1 MISKSRINSFASEL
15 LPPVSTYDGHVRT
28 ASFDHRRSTTRP
40 TITLAA
46 PHLHARDHPRVHDI
60 TAALTP
66 PPNVETAADPLQHA
80 HPSSV
85 GRLRTSCAA
94 RARPGLMMSHAMPT
108 TAKAPR
114 VRCQQRKPAAERAS
128 RRASVVVRME
138 PLEHV
143 GILSASGHR
152 TLRAPSMRLET
163 EPNPKTSVGAVGG
176 GSSGQSWRLGRLVA
190 PVCRWGSS
198 DQAHVSY

>member
-46 PHLHARDHPRVHDI
+46 PHLHARDHPREPDI

-66 PPNVETAADPLQHA
+66 PPKGGTAEDPLQHA
-80 HPSSV
+80 HQSSV

-94 RARPGLMMSHAMPT
+94 RDRPGFMRSRAMPT
-108 TAKAPR
+108 SWKAPH
-114 VRCQQRKPAAERAS
+114 VSCQQRTRRRSVRAGVRASWCAWNRWNTSVSS
-128 RRASVVVRME
+128 RRAATAR
-138 PLEHV
+138 
-143 GILSASGHR
+143 SA
-152 TLRAPSMRLET
+152 LRR
-163 EPNPKTSVGAVGG
+163 
-176 GSSGQSWRLGRLVA
+176 
-190 PVCRWGSS
+190 
-198 DQAHVSY
+198 

>member
-1 MISKSRINSFASEL
+1 M
-15 LPPVSTYDGHVRT
+15 PPVITYDGHVRT

-46 PHLHARDHPRVHDI
+46 PHLHARDHPREPDI

-128 RRASVVVRME
+128 RRASVVVCME

-152 TLRAPSMRLET
+152 TLRAPSMRLERSQT
-163 EPNPKTSVGAVGG
+163 QKSWFMPSGG
-176 GSSGQSWRLGRLVA
+176 VLSGQSWCLRRNGPCLQVGVA
-190 PVCRWGSS
+190 QPLQR
-198 DQAHVSY
+198 

>member
-1 MISKSRINSFASEL
+1 MCKSGIKSYGSEL
-15 LPPVSTYDGHVRT
+15 LPPVSTYDRHVRT
-28 ASFDHRRSTTRP
+28 ASFDHRRPTTRP

-114 VRCQQRKPAAERAS
+114 VRCQQRKRRRSVRAGVRASWCAWNRWNTSASS
-128 RRASVVVRME
+128 RRAATAR
-138 PLEHV
+138 
-143 GILSASGHR
+143 SA
-152 TLRAPSMRLET
+152 LRRKGS
-163 EPNPKTSVGAVGG
+163 KGARPENLGSCRRG
-176 GSSGQSWRLGRLVA
+176 GSCRGKVGVWDDMA
-190 PVCRWGSS
+190 PVCRWESRETF
-198 DQAHVSY
+198 A